1 MKICIFSFLLLLAIL
16 GCRENDS
23 FTPFYQEENASKY
36 TKVMD
41 LHSVKLK
48 EFPLDPNLRFS
59 TNSIGVSQIGDSEY
73 LSFLDTDLLRVVIFD
88 YHFPENQR
96 IVQMEHEGPH
106 GVGNLSTSA
115 HYLHSFDSIYVLNH
129 FRGELVHLS
138 DSGQVRRRYILS
150 AYKNKS
156 NPPMPMPSTSA
167 PILFAKGKLLIAST
181 ITFYQG
187 DYHGFPSS
195 MSVNLASMEVEYHS
209 KFPELYSKAY
219 WGTKFKYEPGIA
231 YNPSSDELV
240 MSYPVDPF
248 LQKINLND
256 GSEQRCFVGSEFFES
271 IPPYRNDPDHYAKR
285 VVGSLDLEED
295 NHALSTSD
303 YRGIYFD
310 RNRKLYFRVALIRPD
325 FEKLSV
331 SKVPNFSIIILNEQL
346 EKIGE
351 RFFSSSIYDP
361 AHIFLSSEGIN
372 LFRKDLF
379 GKNENKITFEVFE
392 PKNISSE

>member
-1 MKICIFSFLLLLAIL
+1 MKIFIFSLLLPFAFF
-16 GCRENDS
+16 GCTGNDT
-23 FTPFYQEENASKY
+23 FTPFYQAENASKY
-36 TKVMD
+36 NKVMD

-48 EFPLDPNLRFS
+48 EFPLEPNVRFS
-59 TNSIGVSQIGDSEY
+59 TSSIGVSQIGDSEY

-88 YHFPENQR
+88 YHIPENYHM
-96 IVQMEHEGPH
+96 VQMEYEGPH

-115 HYLHSFDSIYVLNH
+115 HYLHSFDSIYVLIH
-129 FRGELVHLS
+129 FKGELVHLS
-138 DSGQVRRRYILS
+138 DSGQVRRRYML
-150 AYKNKS
+150 ADYKNES

-167 PILFAKGKLLIAST
+167 PIQFADGKLLIAST
-181 ITFYQG
+181 ISFYQG

-195 MSVNLASMEVEYHS
+195 MSVYLASKEVKYHS
-209 KFPELYSKAY
+209 KFPELYSEAY

-231 YNPSSDELV
+231 YIPSSDELV

-271 IPPYRNDPDHYAKR
+271 IPPYRKDPDHYAKR
-285 VVGSLDLEED
+285 VVGSVDQEED

-303 YRGIYFD
+303 FRGIYFD
-310 RNRKLYFRVALIRPD
+310 RNRKLYFRVALIRPG

-331 SKVPNFSIIILNEQL
+331 SKVPDFSIIILNEQL

-351 RFFSSSIYDP
+351 RFFSSCIYDP

-372 LFRKDLF
+372 LFRKDLY

-392 PKNISSE
+392 PKNISSQ

>member
-1 MKICIFSFLLLLAIL
+1 MKIFFFFLFLLWTF
-16 GCRENDS
+16 GCTGNDA
-23 FTPFYQEENASKY
+23 FTPFYQAENASKY
-36 TKVMD
+36 NKVMD

-48 EFPLDPNLRFS
+48 EFPLEPNVRFS
-59 TNSIGVSQIGDSEY
+59 TSSIGVSQIGDSEY

-88 YHFPENQR
+88 YHFPENHR
-96 IVQMEHEGPH
+96 IVQMEYEGPH

-115 HYLHSFDSIYVLNH
+115 HYLHSFDSIYVLIH

-138 DSGQVRRRYILS
+138 DSGQVRRRYML
-150 AYKNKS
+150 ADYKNES
-156 NPPMPMPSTSA
+156 NSPMPMPSTSA
-167 PILFAKGKLLIAST
+167 PILYADGKLLIAST
-181 ITFYQG
+181 ISFYEG

-195 MSVNLASMEVEYHS
+195 MSLNLASKEVKYHS

-219 WGTKFKYEPGIA
+219 WGSKFKYEPGIA

-248 LQKINLND
+248 LQKINLSD
-256 GSEQRCFVGSEFFES
+256 GSERQFFVGSEFFES
-271 IPPYRNDPDHYAKR
+271 IPPYISDPNDYAKR
-285 VVGSLDLEED
+285 VVGSVDQEED

-303 YRGIYFD
+303 FRGIYFD
-310 RNRKLYFRVALIRPD
+310 RIRKLYFRVALIRPD

-331 SKVPNFSIIILNEQL
+331 SKVPDFSIIILNEQL

-372 LFRKDLF
+372 LFRKDLY

-392 PKNISSE
+392 PKNISSQ

>member
-1 MKICIFSFLLLLAIL
+1 M
-16 GCRENDS
+16 
-23 FTPFYQEENASKY
+23 EENASKY

-41 LHSVKLK
+41 LYSVKLK
-48 EFPLDPNLRFS
+48 EFPLEPNVRFS
-59 TNSIGVSQIGDSEY
+59 TSSIGVSQIGDSEY

-88 YHFPENQR
+88 YHIPENHR
-96 IVQMEHEGPH
+96 IVQMEYEGPH

-115 HYLHSFDSIYVLNH
+115 HYLHSFDSIYVLIH
-129 FRGELVHLS
+129 FRGELVQLS
-138 DSGQVRRRYILS
+138 DCGKVPRRYMLEDF
-150 AYKNKS
+150 KNKR

-167 PILFAKGKLLIAST
+167 PILFADGKLLIAST
-181 ITFYQG
+181 ISFFQG

-195 MSVNLASMEVEYHS
+195 MSVDLTSMEVEYLS
-209 KFPELYSKAY
+209 TFPELYSKAY

-240 MSYPVDPF
+240 ISYPVDPF

-256 GSEQRCFVGSEFFES
+256 GSEQRFFVGSEFFES

-285 VVGSLDLEED
+285 VVGTLDLEEQ

-303 YRGIYFD
+303 FRGIYFD
-310 RNRKLYFRVALIRPD
+310 RNRKLYYRVALIRPD

-331 SKVPNFSIIILNEQL
+331 SKVPNFSIIIMNEQL

-372 LFRKDLF
+372 LFRKDLY